1 MRLLAIMFVLLAS
14 TAFAQQPEV
23 DAEIRQLQAQINAV
37 QQEQQSVYQQFQM
50 ADTLRRDELQSAN
63 PAVIE
68 NSPVYSSDNPPP
80 NYDDM
85 VRAKQ
90 AREERIRQYTS
101 EVNTLFARYQELEQ
115 QKQQLMARQRALVQ
129 VK

>member
-1 MRLLAIMFVLLAS
+1 MRFLMIMFVLLAS

-23 DAEIRQLQAQINAV
+23 DAEIRQLQAQIGAI

-50 ADTLRRDELQSAN
+50 VNTLRRDELQAAN

-90 AREERIRQYTS
+90 ARDERIRQYTS
-101 EVNTLFARYQELEQ
+101 EVNTLFARYQDLEQ
-115 QKQQLMARQRALVQ
+115 QKQQLLARLRALAQ
-129 VK
+129 AR

>member
-1 MRLLAIMFVLLAS
+1 MRPLVIMFVLLAS

-50 ADTLRRDELQSAN
+50 ADTSRRDELQSAN

-80 NYDDM
+80 NYDDI

-90 AREERIRQYTS
+90 ARDERIRQYTS
-101 EVNTLFARYQELEQ
+101 EVNTLFARYQQLEQ

>member
-1 MRLLAIMFVLLAS
+1 MRFLVIMFALLAS

-23 DAEIRQLQAQINAV
+23 DAEIRQLQAQIGAI

-50 ADTLRRDELQSAN
+50 VNTLRRDELQAAN

-68 NSPVYSSDNPPP
+68 NSPIYSSDNPPP

-90 AREERIRQYTS
+90 ARDERIRQYTG
-101 EVNTLFARYQELEQ
+101 EVNTLFARYQDLEQ
-115 QKQQLMARQRALVQ
+115 QKQQLLARLRALLQ
-129 VK
+129 AH

>member
-1 MRLLAIMFVLLAS
+1 MRFLAIMFALLAS

-23 DAEIRQLQAQINAV
+23 DAEIRELQAQISAI

-50 ADTLRRDELQSAN
+50 VNTLRRDELQAAN

-68 NSPVYSSDNPPP
+68 SSPVYSSDNPPP

-90 AREERIRQYTS
+90 ARDERIRQYTS
-101 EVNTLFARYQELEQ
+101 EVNTLFARYQDLEQ
-115 QKQQLMARQRALVQ
+115 QKQQLLARLRALVQ
-129 VK
+129 AR

>member
-1 MRLLAIMFVLLAS
+1 MRFLAIMFVLLAS

-23 DAEIRQLQAQINAV
+23 DAEIRQLQAQIGAI

-50 ADTLRRDELQSAN
+50 VNTLRRDELQAAN

-80 NYDDM
+80 NYDDV

-90 AREERIRQYTS
+90 ARDERIRQYTS
-101 EVNTLFARYQELEQ
+101 EVNTLFARYQDLEQ
-115 QKQQLMARQRALVQ
+115 QKQQVLARLRALVQ
-129 VK
+129 AN

>member
-1 MRLLAIMFVLLAS
+1 MRFLAIMFVLLAS

-23 DAEIRQLQAQINAV
+23 DAEIRQLQAQIGAI

-50 ADTLRRDELQSAN
+50 VNTLRRDELQAAN

-80 NYDDM
+80 NYDDV

-90 AREERIRQYTS
+90 ARDERIRQYTS
-101 EVNTLFARYQELEQ
+101 EVNTLFARYQDLEQ
-115 QKQQLMARQRALVQ
+115 QKQQLLARLRALVQ
-129 VK
+129 AN